1 MVTRLGIR
9 EFRDTLTHAIRRVEA
24 GERLEITRDGVPVA
38 VIAPYEDDP
47 LDRLVSRGRATPGR
61 PFRPPTQ
68 LAESRGPKTASEILL
83 EGREDRF

>member
-1 MVTRLGIR
+1 MATRLGIR
-9 EFRDTLTHAIRRVEA
+9 ELRDTLTQAIRLVEA

-47 LDRLVSRGRATPGR
+47 LDRLVSSGRATPGR
-61 PFRPPTQ
+61 PFRPPSRF
-68 LAESRGPKTASEILL
+68 AENRGPKTASEILL